1 MVSIISLHE
10 LIVGGLTKDEF
21 QNSIIKNFRCPKNK
35 DVESFLISKAYD
47 SCNRDFS
54 RTYLLIDDE
63 IEELEIYQCLIG
75 YFTILTKQVSIP
87 KSVSG
92 NMKKKLTG
100 SATASSLNTI
110 LIAQLGKNYSYD
122 RKNFSGEWI
131 LNEAESK
138 CVEAYRLLGT
148 KIIILEHQDTQFLNE
163 FYIRNNYNLLENAS
177 DKEKHLHLRYKKID
191 KVLINEINSYKY

>member
-10 LIVGGLTKDEF
+10 LIVGGLSKEEF

-35 DVESFLISKAYD
+35 DVESFLISKAYE
-47 SCNRDFS
+47 SCSRDFS

-63 IEELEIYQCLIG
+63 NEELEIYQCLIG
-75 YFTILTKQVSIP
+75 YFTILNKQVSIP
-87 KSVSG
+87 KSISV

-100 SATASSLNTI
+100 SKTATSLNTI
-110 LIAQLGKNYSYD
+110 LIAQLGKNYSYEN
-122 RKNFSGEWI
+122 KKFSGECI

-138 CVEAYRLLGT
+138 CVEVYKLLGT

-163 FYIRNNYNLLENAS
+163 FYIRNNYDLLENAS
-177 DKEKHLHLRYKKID
+177 DKENHLHLRYKKID
-191 KVLINEINSYKY
+191 KVLINETHSYKY